1 MADIDHN
8 CMKRCDSWE
17 MCMASLLLC
26 SDELAEAYGG
36 MNGVES
42 LCASI
47 GLESGFGDLHN
58 YEGVMLFGCST
69 SNL

>member
-1 MADIDHN
+1 
-8 CMKRCDSWE
+8 

-26 SDELAEAYGG
+26 SDELAEAYGE

-58 YEGVMLFGCST
+58 YEEVMLFGCST